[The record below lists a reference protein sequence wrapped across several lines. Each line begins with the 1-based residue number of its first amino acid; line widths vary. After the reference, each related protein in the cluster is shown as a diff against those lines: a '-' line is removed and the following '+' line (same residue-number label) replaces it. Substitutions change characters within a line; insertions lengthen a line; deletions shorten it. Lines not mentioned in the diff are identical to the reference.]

1 MNAED
6 IHEFM
11 HEDGHTGQHYTPY
24 YYEVSAIYDALTE
37 ITGAED
43 FSRGSATLCYFYET
57 EGGAETSGGVK
68 PQEWREISNRTGLQE
83 WYVKAVAQE
92 YCTTGGSDWSELRG

>member
-1 MNAED
+1 MKAED
-6 IHEFM
+6 MHEFM

-24 YYEVSAIYDALTE
+24 YDEVSAIYDALRE
-37 ITGAED
+37 ITGADD

-57 EGGAETSGGVK
+57 EGGGETSGGVK